1 LQRWGFGHERADG
14 RRLGFRGV
22 GISGVGKP
30 FGLFWQTA
38 AARSHQSSKSD
49 GIRCTFHK
57 FRMLRFS
64 NFNNAVM
71 AKHYREQEEP
81 REPDEPVKRD

>member
-1 LQRWGFGHERADG
+1 
-14 RRLGFRGV
+14 
-22 GISGVGKP
+22 
-30 FGLFWQTA
+30 
-38 AARSHQSSKSD
+38 
-49 GIRCTFHK
+49 
-57 FRMLRFS
+57 MLRFS